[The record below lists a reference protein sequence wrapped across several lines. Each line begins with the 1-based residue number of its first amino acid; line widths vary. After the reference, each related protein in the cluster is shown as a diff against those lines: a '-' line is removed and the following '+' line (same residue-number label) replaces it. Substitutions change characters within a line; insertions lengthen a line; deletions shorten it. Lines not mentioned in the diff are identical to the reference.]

1 MAINRRRVALGIAGL
16 GTVAASPRTTQTAP
30 VPKMFSLLD
39 ALTETERADV
49 LAGINRRDITGKLAD
64 LLAWVHNNEPG
75 GVVDAR
81 AVRGR
86 WRWSSNPFTELP
98 ICRARL
104 LTGSVEVTKDFN
116 RGAITIPSEF
126 AWQMTDTRIAPSQRI
141 SALLTDASPAAAL
154 VQTHVQS
161 VWCSGEVGQRWI
173 KLRYASDASRLSVG
187 APIALM
193 GLQPFPAIT
202 HRLAS
207 NLDPSATRFAIA
219 EPAEAA
225 RTIGSSSV
233 YLRIGSE
240 ILHGAVSPNGSTVAV
255 SSRGALGTTPSAHN
269 RGSTIQLMVS
279 KVFIVQEIAN
289 GRVRLDQSLPFTFQ
303 SAIGRAGAY
312 RSRLEGRFTI
322 DGAFDRRRSDVV
334 IYHGLATTL
343 SAGFYASGDFQ
354 ITNCPHGGFFQMGA
368 MGAVVEGNA
377 IRGCGRPD
385 LDLGAAVWSFGGG
398 RNNQVSFSELADG
411 HLALAIDNKSYGV
424 PFYGLVDG
432 ERGST
437 YRFGRVSN
445 FEYSV
450 EVSGASDNSV
460 MIHDLGRGIASPGY
474 DDGAASGQTR
484 TPVRARGN
492 RVHIANGDAGI
503 RSRGIDAALNQTTT
517 GSTPS

>member
-16 GTVAASPRTTQTAP
+16 GTVAASPLTTQIGP
-30 VPKMFSLLD
+30 VAKTFSLLD
-39 ALTETERADV
+39 ALTAAERSDL
-49 LAGINRRDITGKLAD
+49 LAGANRRDITDSVAG
-64 LLAWVHNNEPG
+64 LLAWVHTNEPG

-86 WRWSSNPFTELP
+86 WRWSSNPFSELP
-98 ICRARL
+98 VCRARL
-104 LTGSVEVTKDFN
+104 LTGSVEITKDFN
-116 RGAITIPSEF
+116 QGPVTIPSEF
-126 AWQMTDTRIAPSQRI
+126 AWQMDDTRFAPSQEI
-141 SALLTDASPAAAL
+141 SALRTDASPAAAL

-161 VWCSGEVGQRWI
+161 VWCNGEVGQRWLQ
-173 KLRYASDASRLSVG
+173 LRYPSDAGRLSIG

-207 NLDPSATRFAIA
+207 NLDISSTQIAIA

-225 RTIGSSSV
+225 RTIGDSSV

-240 ILHGAVSPNGSTVAV
+240 ILQGTVSANGSTVAV
-255 SSRGALGTTPSAHN
+255 ESRGALGTTPSTHN

-279 KVFIVQEIAN
+279 RVFLVQEIAN
-289 GRVRLDQSLPFTFQ
+289 GRVRLDQPLPFSFQ
-303 SAIGRAGAY
+303 SGIGRVGAY

-322 DGAFDRRRSDVV
+322 DGAFNRRRSDVV
-334 IYHGLATTL
+334 TYHGLATTL
-343 SAGFYASGDFQ
+343 SRGFFASGDFL
-354 ITNCPHGGFFQMGA
+354 ITNCPHGGFIQMGA
-368 MGAVVEGNA
+368 MEAVVRGSA

-385 LDLGAAVWSFGGG
+385 LDLGAAVWGFGGG
-398 RNNQVSFSELADG
+398 RDNEIDFSELADG
-411 HLALAIDNKSYGV
+411 HLALAIDNKSFGV

-460 MIHDLGRGIASPGY
+460 TINDLGRGIASPAY

-484 TPVRARGN
+484 TPVRSRRN
-492 RVHIANGDAGI
+492 RVHIANGAAGV
-503 RSRGIDAALNQTTT
+503 RSRGADAALNQTTS
-517 GSTPS
+517 GSPT